1 MILNDEDLWEL
12 VKLGHLPE
20 NVKIGPSSVDLTLD
34 SVFLR
39 PKPQKYG
46 PSSLYYTLKM
56 TDSLHYQ
63 RIEKEQY
70 LLKPSEFVLATT
82 KEKVRIPK
90 YLAASVAGRSSV
102 GRLGIQVQNAGYID
116 AGFEGQITLEL
127 HNQTY
132 YSIELMAGVRICQL
146 VFYKMTNE
154 CRNPYNGKYLNQSGP
169 TGSRLYLE
177 TNAD

>member
-12 VKLGHLPE
+12 VKLGYLPE
-20 NVKIGPSSVDLTLD
+20 DVTIGPSSVDLTLD
-34 SVFLR
+34 GVFLR

-46 PSSLYYTLKM
+46 PSSLYYTQRM
-56 TDSLHYQ
+56 TESLHYQ
-63 RIEKEQY
+63 RIEKDRY
-70 LLKPSEFVLATT
+70 LLKPAEFVLATT
-82 KEKVRIPK
+82 KEKVRIPN

-102 GRLGIQVQNAGYID
+102 GRLGVQVQNAGFID

-127 HNQTY
+127 HNQTF
-132 YSIELMAGVRICQL
+132 YSIELLAGVRICQL

-154 CRNPYNGKYLNQSGP
+154 SRNPYRGKYLHQSGP

>member
-12 VKLGHLPE
+12 VRLGYLPE
-20 NVKIGPSSVDLTLD
+20 DVTIGPSSVDLTLD
-34 SVFLR
+34 GVFLR

-46 PSSLYYTLKM
+46 PSSLYYTQRM
-56 TDSLHYQ
+56 TESLHYQ
-63 RIEKEQY
+63 RIEKDRY
-70 LLKPSEFVLATT
+70 LLKPAEFVLATT
-82 KEKVRIPK
+82 KEKVRIPN

-102 GRLGIQVQNAGYID
+102 GRLGVQVQNAGFID

-127 HNQTY
+127 HNQTF

-154 CRNPYNGKYLNQSGP
+154 SRNPYRGKYLHQSGP